1 METKCVIVIDET
13 LPTGLIANTAAIL
26 GTTLGKE
33 APELVGENITDASG
47 FKHLGIVEIPLPILK
62 ADKTHLHELREK
74 SASEKFSEVTV
85 AAFTDTA
92 QGCKTYQEYIGKLQ
106 RADSSDY
113 HYLGLGFYGE
123 KKKINRLTGDL
134 PLLR

>member
-13 LPTGLIANTAAIL
+13 LPLGLIANTAAIL

-47 FKHLGIVEIPLPILK
+47 IEHLGIVETPVPILK
-62 ADKTHLHELREK
+62 ADKTQLHELREK
-74 SASEKFSEVTV
+74 SESEPFSEVTV
-85 AAFTDTA
+85 AAFSDTA
-92 QGCKTYQEYIGKLQ
+92 QGCKNYEEYISKLQ
-106 RADSSDY
+106 SATSSDY

-123 KKKINRLTGDL
+123 KKKINRLTGNL